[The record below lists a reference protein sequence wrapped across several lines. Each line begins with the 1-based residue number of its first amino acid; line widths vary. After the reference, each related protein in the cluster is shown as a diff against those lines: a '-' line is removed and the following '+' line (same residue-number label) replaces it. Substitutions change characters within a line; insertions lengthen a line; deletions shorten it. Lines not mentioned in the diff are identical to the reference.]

1 MSALSFLIDYK
12 NIQLNIWK
20 EIIQSL
26 YIGDNINNLYN
37 LTSSQIEK
45 MKITLNY
52 LSTQDQNNY
61 EKILLELSCPDYKI
75 VSDFLKKYN
84 LLIKNQTPI
93 HNLIDF
99 DWSTS
104 LILGTKEIS
113 NLKEPIT
120 TFSFQIENIKNGLPI
135 IENKFIELNIEEA
148 ENLLKKIEDSRNPQK
163 DLIQN

>member
-52 LSTQDQNNY
+52 LDRKS
-61 EKILLELSCPDYKI
+61 
-75 VSDFLKKYN
+75 VV
-84 LLIKNQTPI
+84 
-93 HNLIDF
+93 
-99 DWSTS
+99 
-104 LILGTKEIS
+104 
-113 NLKEPIT
+113 
-120 TFSFQIENIKNGLPI
+120 
-135 IENKFIELNIEEA
+135 
-148 ENLLKKIEDSRNPQK
+148 
-163 DLIQN
+163 